1 MSYFKTVD
9 GFTLHYLVDRAE
21 HAQTKALLLHGYG
34 EHTQRYDRFIS
45 ELNHIRISVLRFDFR
60 GHGHSAG
67 LRGHIFNF
75 QDYILDVK

>member
-21 HAQTKALLLHGYG
+21 QAQTKALLLHGYG

-45 ELNHIRISVLRFDFR
+45 ELIILGLVFYVLTIEVTDIRQ
-60 GHGHSAG
+60 A
-67 LRGHIFNF
+67 
-75 QDYILDVK
+75 